1 MDKPA
6 GPTSHDVVH
15 VARRAL
21 AERRIGHAGTLDPP
35 ASGLLVVLVGRATRL
50 ARFVGMLPK
59 AYAATLRFGWETTTD
74 DATGAVAGEL
84 DHGWRALDETAL
96 AAAFAQVQQQPLQV
110 PPAVSAKKVDGVRAY
125 KRVRRGETPELEGVP
140 VLIHDWRLLQ
150 TDLEQGI
157 VSFEVLC
164 SSGTY
169 VRAIARDVG
178 RALGTR
184 AHLLALR
191 RTAVGDW
198 AVDAAA
204 PLEAL
209 APGRADA
216 LLRPMDEAVQ
226 HLPAVILPGP
236 EAARLC
242 HGQRIEAGGYA
253 SGAVA
258 VFDTDGLIAVA
269 ESRAGVLHPD
279 VVLAE

>member
-15 VARRAL
+15 AARRAL

-59 AYAATLRFGWETTTD
+59 AYAATLRFGWETSTD
-74 DATGAVAGEL
+74 DATGEVAGPVES
-84 DHGWRALDETAL
+84 GWRSLDQARV
-96 AAAFAQVQQQPLQV
+96 AAAFTQVQQQPLQV
-110 PPAVSAKKVDGVRAY
+110 PPAVSAKKVDGERAY
-125 KRVRRGETPELEGVP
+125 RRARRGEDVELPGVP
-140 VLIHDWRLLQ
+140 VVIHDWRLLEC
-150 TDLEQGI
+150 DLAQGV

-178 RALGTR
+178 RVLGTR

-191 RTAVGDW
+191 RTAIGDW
-198 AVDAAA
+198 TVGEAAGLDRLTPEAA
-204 PLEAL
+204 P
-209 APGRADA
+209 A
-216 LLRPMDEAVQ
+216 LLRPMAEAVH
-226 HLPAVILPGP
+226 HLPAVILPHA

-242 HGQRIEAGGYA
+242 QGQRIEAGGYA
-253 SGAVA
+253 SGVVA
-258 VFDTDGLIAVA
+258 VFDSGGLIAVA

-279 VVLAE
+279 VVLAA

>member
-15 VARRAL
+15 AVRRVL
-21 AERRIGHAGTLDPP
+21 GEQRVGHAGTLDPP
-35 ASGLLVVLVGRATRL
+35 ATGLLVVLVGRATRL

-59 AYAATLRFGWETTTD
+59 AYAATLRFGWETSTD
-74 DATGAVAGEL
+74 DATGTVSGDVDAAWRGL
-84 DHGWRALDETAL
+84 DAARVT
-96 AAAFAQVQQQPLQV
+96 AAFAQVQQQPLQV
-110 PPAVSAKKVDGVRAY
+110 PPPVSAKKVDGERAY
-125 KRVRRGETPELEGVP
+125 HRVRRGEIPELDGAP
-140 VLIHDWRLLQ
+140 VVIHDWRLLEC
-150 TDLEQGI
+150 DLEQGV

-178 RALGTR
+178 RTLGTR

-191 RTAVGDW
+191 RTAIGDW
-198 AVDAAA
+198 SVADAA
-204 PLEAL
+204 PLDRLTPEHAE
-209 APGRADA
+209 G
-216 LLRPMDEAVQ
+216 LLRPMSEAVQ
-226 HLPAVILPGP
+226 HLPAVILPHA

-242 HGQRIEAGGYA
+242 QGQRIEAGGYA

-258 VFDTDGLIAVA
+258 VFDAGGLIAVA

-279 VVLAE
+279 VVLAA

>member
-1 MDKPA
+1 VDKPA

-15 VARRAL
+15 AARRAL
-21 AERRIGHAGTLDPP
+21 AERRVGHAGTLDPP
-35 ASGLLVVLVGRATRL
+35 ASGLLVVLAGRATRL

-59 AYAATLRFGWETTTD
+59 AYAATLRFGWETSTD

-84 DHGWRALDETAL
+84 DHAWRGLDE
-96 AAAFAQVQQQPLQV
+96 AAVASAFGAVQQQPLQV
-110 PPAVSAKKVDGVRAY
+110 PPAVSAKKIAGERAY
-125 KRVRRGETPELEGVP
+125 RRVRRGETPELAGVP
-140 VLIHDWRLLQ
+140 VVIHDWRLLEC
-150 TDLEQGI
+150 DLAQGI

-169 VRAIARDVG
+169 IRALARDVG

-191 RTAVGDW
+191 RTAIGDW
-198 AVDAAA
+198 TVDAAT
-204 PLEAL
+204 PMHELV
-209 APGRADA
+209 PGRTDA
-216 LLRPMDEAVQ
+216 LLRPLDEAVQ
-226 HLPAVILPGP
+226 HLPAVILPHE
-236 EAARLC
+236 EAARLR

-253 SGAVA
+253 SGTVA

-279 VVLAE
+279 VVLGE

>member
-1 MDKPA
+1 VDKPA

-59 AYAATLRFGWETTTD
+59 AYAGTLRFGWETSTD

-84 DHGWRALDETAL
+84 EGGWRALDQARI
-96 AAAFAQVQQQPLQV
+96 ASAFTQVQQQPLQV
-110 PPAVSAKKVDGVRAY
+110 PPAVSAKKVDGERAY
-125 KRVRRGETPELEGVP
+125 RRVRRGEATELPGVP
-140 VLIHDWRLLQ
+140 VMIHDWRLLEC
-150 TDLEQGI
+150 DLGQGV

-191 RTAVGDW
+191 RTAIGDWTVGD
-198 AVDAAA
+198 AAGMDALVPERA
-204 PLEAL
+204 P
-209 APGRADA
+209 A
-216 LLRPMDEAVQ
+216 LLRPMAEAVQ
-226 HLPAVILPGP
+226 HLPAVILPHA

-242 HGQRIEAGGYA
+242 QGQRIEAGGYA

-258 VFDTDGLIAVA
+258 VFDSTGLIAVA

-279 VVLAE
+279 VVLAA